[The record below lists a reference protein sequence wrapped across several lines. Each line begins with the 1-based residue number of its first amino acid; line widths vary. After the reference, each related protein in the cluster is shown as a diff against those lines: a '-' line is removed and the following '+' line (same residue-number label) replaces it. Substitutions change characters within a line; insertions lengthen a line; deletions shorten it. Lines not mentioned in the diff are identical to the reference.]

1 MTGKSPFVVS
11 AEWLA
16 DRLKDDRLSIVDG
29 SWYLPAQNRDARSE
43 YEAAHIPGAVF
54 FDQDEVV
61 EPGAGLPHS
70 LPSPGAFARHAGA
83 MGISRNDTIVAYDGL
98 GIFSAPRVWWL
109 FRAMGARDVF
119 VLDGGFGSW
128 QAGGFPVTSE
138 RTGIAP
144 AKFDAKFDETAV
156 AAFDA
161 MRATV
166 EAGSAQI
173 ADARPAG
180 RFAGV
185 DPEPREGMRRGH
197 MPGARNI
204 PAFDL
209 SRDGFLLPLDDLRN
223 TIETAGI
230 DMRRPVVTTCGS
242 GVAAAV
248 ISMALQ
254 SLGHTDNR
262 LYDGSWSEWGGRDD
276 TPVATGS

>member
-83 MGISRNDTIVAYDGL
+83 MGISRNDAIVAYDGL

-109 FRAMGARDVF
+109 FRVMGARDVF

-128 QAGGFPVTSE
+128 QARGFPVTSE

-144 AKFDAKFDETAV
+144 AKFDAEFDETAV

>member
-1 MTGKSPFVVS
+1 MIGKSPFVVS

-16 DRLKDDRLSIVDG
+16 DRLKDDRLSIVDA
-29 SWYLPAQNRDARSE
+29 SWYLPAQNRDAWSE

-128 QAGGFPVTSE
+128 QARGFPVTSE

-144 AKFDAKFDETAV
+144 AKFDAEFDETAV
-156 AAFDA
+156 AVFDA

-276 TPVATGS
+276 TPVATGN

>member
-83 MGISRNDTIVAYDGL
+83 MGISRNDAIVAYDGL

-248 ISMALQ
+248 ISMALH

-276 TPVATGS
+276 TPVATGN

>member
-83 MGISRNDTIVAYDGL
+83 MGISRNDAIVAYDGL

-276 TPVATGS
+276 TPVATGN